1 MCVGDYFRV
10 RSLFPLVDGDTAIGA
25 YEPTADTADT
35 VVVVFQ
41 SCVVVAFLV
50 HIRRMELND
59 VCWTGHN
66 TQVTTLTVLCVYDD
80 RSSCLSH
87 SSNGV
92 VNRSCRV
99 SPSGSVILVWRE
111 VVCSSLHVPN

>member
-10 RSLFPLVDGDTAIGA
+10 RSLFPLVDRDTAIGA

-92 VNRSCRV
+92 VNRLCRV
-99 SPSGSVILVWRE
+99 FPSG
-111 VVCSSLHVPN
+111 

>member
-25 YEPTADTADT
+25 YEPTADAADT

-59 VCWTGHN
+59 VGWTGHN
-66 TQVTTLTVLCVYDD
+66 TQITTFTALCVYDD
-80 RSSCLSH
+80 CSSCFSH
-87 SSNGV
+87 RSNV
-92 VNRSCRV
+92 
-99 SPSGSVILVWRE
+99 L
-111 VVCSSLHVPN
+111 